1 MADAKSIVKKLKEA
15 ETKYVDFRFTDPR
28 GKWQHVAFDIGM
40 CDEDALKEG
49 IMFDGSSIAGWKAI
63 NESDMLLMPDLD
75 SLTFDPFAAQTTAVL
90 FCDVLNPGEGTPTT
104 AARAASPRRPR
115 TSSSRPRLP
124 TLPSSVPKP
133 NSSCSTMSV
142 TRPR

>member
-1 MADAKSIVKKLKEA
+1 MADAKAVVKKRKEA

-90 FCDVLNPGEGTPTT
+90 FCDVLNPGEGTPYN
-104 AARAASPRRPR
+104 RRSEEHTSELQSLMR
-115 TSSSRPRLP
+115 TSYAVFCLQKKTTTILVRQ
-124 TLPSSVPKP
+124 T
-133 NSSCSTMSV
+133 TY
-142 TRPR
+142 